1 MSENDRLLPPLSL
14 TPSVLAVTE
23 REMDFQTTHKHMSNL
38 VRDYGAPIVAFSLI
52 KKFEDQP
59 KETILGAQ
67 FHYCIGTLR
76 ETPEF
81 DTDLLQYVT
90 FDFLKVRLAPF
101 CRLSACYYQ
110 CFEFLVASEAKR

>member
-1 MSENDRLLPPLSL
+1 
-14 TPSVLAVTE
+14 
-23 REMDFQTTHKHMSNL
+23 MDFQTTHKHMSEL

-76 ETPEF
+76 ETPQF
-81 DTDLLQYVT
+81 DADLLQYLT

-101 CRLSACYYQ
+101 CAIARLLLSTVRVVGSIKSSMVTYRTP
-110 CFEFLVASEAKR
+110 SRI